1 MGFYQELSKYYDIIF
16 PPEQAQVDFIVSSVK
31 PGGSVFDVA
40 CGSGGYSAELY
51 KRGLK
56 VHACDLDYEMV
67 RSAMKRFRES
77 HMEITAKKVDMTE
90 LSKKYGSQF
99 DGVFCIGNSIAHLH
113 DLEQIKR
120 ALTEMK
126 SILVEG
132 GSIILQTINFD
143 RVKKYNIKELP
154 EIVAS
159 NGDLRF
165 TRHYSYLENG
175 KIAFDTVLNVQG
187 YETMKNRVELYP
199 LYKEELLKSLTDL
212 GYKDI
217 NIYGDFN
224 RSDFQEDSY
233 LMVASAKK

>member
-16 PPEQAQVDFIVSSVK
+16 PPEQAQVDFIVDSIK

-90 LSKKYGSQF
+90 LSKKYDSQF

-120 ALTEMK
+120 ALSEMK
-126 SILVEG
+126 SILLDG
-132 GSIILQTINFD
+132 GSLILQTINFD

-154 EIVAS
+154 EIVAA
-159 NGDLRF
+159 NGELRF
-165 TRHYSYLENG
+165 TRHYSYLDNG

-187 YETMKNRVELYP
+187 YETLKNRVELHP
-199 LYKEELLKSLTDL
+199 LYKEELFKALTDI
-212 GYKDI
+212 GFKDV
-217 NIYGDFN
+217 NIYGDFK
-224 RSDFQEDSY
+224 RSDFNEDSF

>member
-1 MGFYQELSKYYDIIF
+1 
-16 PPEQAQVDFIVSSVK
+16 
-31 PGGSVFDVA
+31 
-40 CGSGGYSAELY
+40 
-51 KRGLK
+51 
-56 VHACDLDYEMV
+56 
-67 RSAMKRFRES
+67 MKRFRES
-77 HMEITAKKVDMTE
+77 HMEIAAKKVDMTE
-90 LSKKYGSQF
+90 LSKKYDSQF

-132 GSIILQTINFD
+132 GSLIIQTINFD

-159 NGDLRF
+159 NGELRF
-165 TRHYSYLENG
+165 TRHYSYLKNG

-212 GYKDI
+212 GFKDI
-217 NIYGDFN
+217 NVYGDFK
-224 RSDFQEDSY
+224 RSDFLEDSY